1 MNMGMDRN
9 NYDRYQE
16 IFEYYRNIY
25 DLPLIKT
32 NFYQDD
38 YRAMNYCEDRDFV
51 ALVVPFGEPSG
62 DLANKIVVQNN
73 LVSYTKMYSDLI
85 GGSARPDRDFLSSA
99 IEIAKKKANLRS
111 LEEFTPIALIENTFT
126 YEKKQQSHYGIVF
139 MARIP
144 KGRSLGK
151 DVVSKSINE
160 KVYFANPHN
169 QVLFEL
175 AKKYV
180 ENYRTNKIL
189 QDEIKF
195 SRKLGLK
202 DIKNK
207 KKKFLNDNNID
218 LKDYYE
224 FKKSIVR
231 EIRRTSP
238 KSIMD
243 IACGDDDIIYD
254 FLKINNNIKVFAND
268 IALAYLENYHYNKK
282 EHTKIMFSNL
292 NAVEL
297 PFKPGTIDIM
307 FCKNLL
313 HHLSRADR
321 KKLITRCLKIC
332 KTMVIVEILCYKEQ
346 NDSGKILHDKFYGE
360 ILKETKNKEYLSG
373 KQLDELFSDPYI
385 EKQSD
390 TEVETQNG
398 KYRYVWLTAKNS

>member
-1 MNMGMDRN
+1 MDRN

-73 LVSYTKMYSDLI
+73 LVAYTKMYSDLI

-231 EIRRTSP
+231 EIRRTAP

-268 IALAYLENYHYNKK
+268 IALAYLENYHYNK
-282 EHTKIMFSNL
+282 
-292 NAVEL
+292 
-297 PFKPGTIDIM
+297 
-307 FCKNLL
+307 C
-313 HHLSRADR
+313 
-321 KKLITRCLKIC
+321 C
-332 KTMVIVEILCYKEQ
+332 
-346 NDSGKILHDKFYGE
+346 
-360 ILKETKNKEYLSG
+360 
-373 KQLDELFSDPYI
+373 
-385 EKQSD
+385 
-390 TEVETQNG
+390 
-398 KYRYVWLTAKNS
+398 

>member
-1 MNMGMDRN
+1 MDRN
-9 NYDRYQE
+9 NYDKYKE

-51 ALVVPFGEPSG
+51 ALVVPFGDPDG
-62 DLANKIVVQNN
+62 DLANKTVVQNN

-99 IEIAKKKANLRS
+99 IEIAKKKANLKL

-180 ENYRTNKIL
+180 ENYKTNKIL

-195 SRKLGLK
+195 SRKIKLK
-202 DIKNK
+202 DIKNT
-207 KKKFLNDNNID
+207 KKKFLIENNID
-218 LKDYYE
+218 LKDYYD
-224 FKKSIVR
+224 FKRNIVE
-231 EIRRTSP
+231 EIRKVAP

-254 FLKINNNIKVFAND
+254 FIKINNNIKVFAND
-268 IALAYLENYHYNKK
+268 IALSYLENYHYNKK
-282 EHTKIMFSNL
+282 DHSKIMFSNL

-297 PFKPGTIDIM
+297 PFKSNAIDII

-313 HHLSRADR
+313 HHLGRNDR
-321 KKLITRCLKIC
+321 KKLITRCLEIC
-332 KTMVIVEILCYKEQ
+332 KTMIIVEILCYKEQ

-360 ILKETKNKEYLSG
+360 ILKETNNKEYLCK
-373 KQLDELFSDPYI
+373 KQLDELFSEPNI
-385 EKQSD
+385 EIQSD
-390 TEVETQNG
+390 SVVETQNG
-398 KYRYVWLTAKNS
+398 RYKYVWVTAKNS

>member
-1 MNMGMDRN
+1 MGMDRN

-16 IFEYYRNIY
+16 IYEYYRNVY

-32 NFYQDD
+32 DFFQDD

-51 ALVVPFGEPSG
+51 ALVVPFGEPGG

-85 GGSARPDRDFLSSA
+85 GGSAHPDEDFLHSA
-99 IEIAKKKANLRS
+99 IDIAKKKANLKY
-111 LEEFTPIALIENTFT
+111 LEEFTPIALIENSFT
-126 YEKKQQSHYGIVF
+126 YEKKQQSHYGVVF

-144 KGRSLGK
+144 RGKYLGK

-180 ENYRTNKIL
+180 ESYKTNKIL
-189 QDEIKF
+189 QDEIKY
-195 SRKLGLK
+195 SRKVGLK
-202 DIKNK
+202 NIKNK
-207 KKKFLNDNNID
+207 KKKFLSDNNIE
-218 LKDYYE
+218 LKDYIE
-224 FKKSIVR
+224 FKKNIVND
-231 EIRRTSP
+231 IKIIAP

-254 FLKINNNIKVFAND
+254 FLKIDSSIKVLAND

-282 EHTKIMFSNL
+282 EHTKILFSNL

-297 PFKPGTIDIM
+297 PFKPGTIDVM

-313 HHLSRADR
+313 HHLSRRDR
-321 KKLITRCLKIC
+321 KKLITNCLKIC
-332 KTMVIVEILCYKEQ
+332 KTMIIVEILCYKEQ
-346 NDSGKILHDKFYGE
+346 NDTGKMLHDKFYGE
-360 ILKETKNKEYLSG
+360 ILNETKSKEYLSG
-373 KQLDELFSDPYI
+373 KQLDELFSDYNI
-385 EKQSD
+385 QIQSNKV
-390 TEVETQNG
+390 VETQNG
-398 KYRYVWLTAKNS
+398 RYKYVWIRAQNT